1 MTGGT
6 NARFGGDI
14 VLGGV
19 RENNLKNV
27 SLTIPK
33 GKLTVFTGVSGSG
46 KSSIVFST
54 IAVESQ
60 RQLNETFPWYVRNRL
75 TRYER
80 PHAEV
85 MENLSTAIVV
95 DQKPIGGNSRS
106 TVGTMTEVHP
116 ILRVLFSRCGNPPSA
131 RRTSTPSTTRT
142 VCARTAKGWA
152 ASRRWTWTGCS
163 TGAGRS
169 TRAPSPSPRS
179 RSAPPHGSCTRNRA
193 SSTPTR
199 HWTASPS
206 RSANSS
212 CTAAGS
218 ESTAAVST
226 ASTRT
231 STREWSPASP
241 AATSNAMRTP

>member
-116 ILRVLFSRCGNPPSA
+116 ILRVLFSRCGKPSVGPSNFYSFNDPHGMCENCEGLG
-131 RRTSTPSTTRT
+131 RVTTVDLDRLLDGSRTLNE
-142 VCARTAKGWA
+142 
-152 ASRRWTWTGCS
+152 
-163 TGAGRS
+163 GAI
-169 TRAPSPSPRS
+169 TFPRS

-218 ESTAAVST
+218 ESTAAAGT